1 MRGAVSRRLPAA
13 LAVAMSLIV
22 LSGFG
27 IRPDDTPHNV
37 PDDNRADFS
46 GPSVGTDTSGAS
58 RIYLV
63 EPGEDQ
69 LLRSVQRQ
77 ASSAQELME
86 TLILGPNDTELDDEY
101 SSAIP
106 STLQLLSA
114 SEQSPLLYV
123 DVTDELTDL
132 SGQGLLQALA
142 QIVYTGSELDGVDRV
157 QITVNGDVIAWPKAN
172 LESSSEPLSVY
183 DYPSS
188 VRTAQPAYPSLPG
201 A

>member
-1 MRGAVSRRLPAA
+1 VTASGRVTRAVLA
-13 LAVAMSLIV
+13 AVAFMSIAAGCGV
-22 LSGFG
+22 RADSK
-27 IRPDDTPHNV
+27 PHDV
-37 PDDNRADFS
+37 PEANRADLS
-46 GPSVGTDTSGAS
+46 GPSIGTDASGAE

-69 LLRSVQRQ
+69 LLRSVPRE
-77 ASSAQELME
+77 ASSAEDLME
-86 TLILGPNDTELDDEY
+86 TLMLGPNDTELAEEY

-106 STLQLLSA
+106 STLRLLSA
-114 SEQSPLLYV
+114 REQSPFLYV
-123 DVTDELTDL
+123 DVTDEMTDL

-142 QIVYTGSELDGVDRV
+142 QMVYTGSELEGVDRV

-172 LESSSEPLSVY
+172 LESSTEPLSIY

>member
-1 MRGAVSRRLPAA
+1 MTGMRRHAHVT
-13 LAVAMSLIV
+13 VAIMSLIV
-22 LSGFG
+22 LSGCG
-27 IRPDDTPHNV
+27 IRPDSTPHNV
-37 PDDNRADFS
+37 PEDNQADFS
-46 GPSVGTDTSGAS
+46 GPSIGTDTSGAE

-69 LLRSVQRQ
+69 LLRSVQRE

-86 TLILGPNDTELDDEY
+86 ALITGPSDTELDEEY
-101 SSAIP
+101 STAVP
-106 STLQLLSA
+106 STLRLRSA
-114 SEQSPLLYV
+114 REQPPFLYV

-157 QITVNGDVIAWPKAN
+157 QITVNGELIAWPKAN

>member
-1 MRGAVSRRLPAA
+1 MRRAAA
-13 LAVAMSLIV
+13 LFAPLLLLLASCGL
-22 LSGFG
+22 
-27 IRPDDTPHNV
+27 
-37 PDDNRADFS
+37 RADSKPHDVPEDNQVDLS
-46 GPSVGTDTSGAS
+46 GPSVGTNASGAE

-69 LLRSVQRQ
+69 LLRSVKRE
-77 ASSAQELME
+77 ATSARELMDA
-86 TLILGPNDTELDDEY
+86 LLRGPSPTELDDGY

-106 STLQLLSA
+106 STVKLIRA
-114 SEQSPLLYV
+114 REQPPFLYV

-157 QITVNGDVIAWPKAN
+157 QITVNGDVIAWPKAD
-172 LESSSEPLSVY
+172 LESSTEPLSTY

>member
-1 MRGAVSRRLPAA
+1 MTVEALRRIAV
-13 LAVAMSLIV
+13 VASLIILAGCGV
-22 LSGFG
+22 
-27 IRPDDTPHNV
+27 RPDSKPHEV
-37 PDDNRADFS
+37 PEDNRADLS
-46 GPSVGTDTSGAS
+46 GPSIGTDASGAE

-69 LLRSVQRQ
+69 LLRSVPRK

-86 TLILGPNDTELDDEY
+86 TLMLGPNDTELAEEY

-106 STLQLLSA
+106 STLRLLSA
-114 SEQSPLLYV
+114 REQSPFLYV
-123 DVTDELTDL
+123 DVTDEMTDL

-142 QIVYTGSELDGVDRV
+142 QIVYTGSELEGVDRV
-157 QITVNGDVIAWPKAN
+157 QVTVNGDVIAWPKAN
-172 LESSSEPLSVY
+172 LDSSTEPLSVY

>member
-1 MRGAVSRRLPAA
+1 MRRSGLLLASLLVLAA
-13 LAVAMSLIV
+13 CGL
-22 LSGFG
+22 
-27 IRPDDTPHNV
+27 RPDSQPHDV
-37 PDDNRADFS
+37 PDDNQVDLS
-46 GPSVGTDTSGAS
+46 GPSVGTDVSGAE

-63 EPGEDQ
+63 EPGEDH

-77 ASSAQELME
+77 ATSASDLMDA
-86 TLILGPNDTELDDEY
+86 LLRGPSPAELDGGY

-106 STLQLLSA
+106 STVRLLGTR
-114 SEQSPLLYV
+114 EQAPFLYV

-142 QIVYTGSELDGVDRV
+142 QIVYTGSELEGVNRV
-157 QITVNGDVIAWPKAN
+157 QITVNGQVIAWPKAD
-172 LESSSEPLSVY
+172 LESSTDPLSIY

-188 VRTAQPAYPSLPG
+188 ARTAQPAYPSLP

>member
-1 MRGAVSRRLPAA
+1 MRRAA
-13 LAVAMSLIV
+13 LAAASL
-22 LSGFG
+22 LLLASCGL
-27 IRPDDTPHNV
+27 RPDSKPHDV
-37 PDDNRADFS
+37 PEDNQVDLS
-46 GPSVGTDTSGAS
+46 GPSVGSNASGAE

-69 LLRSVQRQ
+69 LLRSVQRE
-77 ASSAQELME
+77 ATSAGELMDS
-86 TLILGPNDTELDDEY
+86 LLRGPSPVELDEGY

-106 STLQLLSA
+106 STVRLLEA
-114 SEQSPLLYV
+114 REQAPFLYV

-157 QITVNGDVIAWPKAN
+157 QITVNGEVIAWPKAD
-172 LESSSEPLSVY
+172 LESSTEALSVY

-188 VRTAQPAYPSLPG
+188 VRSAQPAYPSLPG

>member
-1 MRGAVSRRLPAA
+1 MRRAA
-13 LAVAMSLIV
+13 LLAPLLLLAACGL
-22 LSGFG
+22 
-27 IRPDDTPHNV
+27 RPDSKPHDV
-37 PDDNRADFS
+37 PEDNQVDLS
-46 GPSVGTDTSGAS
+46 GPSVGTDASGAE

-69 LLRSVQRQ
+69 LLRSVQRE
-77 ASSAQELME
+77 ASSARELMNA
-86 TLILGPNDTELDDEY
+86 LLRGPSTDELDEGY

-106 STLQLLSA
+106 ATVTLLGA
-114 SEQSPLLYV
+114 SERPPFLYV

-132 SGQGLLQALA
+132 SGPGLLQALA
-142 QIVYTGSELDGVDRV
+142 QLVYTGSELEGVDRV
-157 QITVNGDVIAWPKAN
+157 QITVNGEVIAWPKAN
-172 LESSSEPLSVY
+172 LESSTEPLSTY

>member
-1 MRGAVSRRLPAA
+1 MRRAA
-13 LAVAMSLIV
+13 LLAPLLLLLASCGL
-22 LSGFG
+22 
-27 IRPDDTPHNV
+27 
-37 PDDNRADFS
+37 RADSKPHDLPEDNQVDLS
-46 GPSVGTDTSGAS
+46 GPSVGTAASGAE

-69 LLRSVQRQ
+69 LLRSVQRE
-77 ASSAQELME
+77 ATSATELMDA
-86 TLILGPNDTELDDEY
+86 LLRGPSPGELDEGY

-106 STLQLLSA
+106 STVKLLRA
-114 SEQSPLLYV
+114 REQAPFLYV

-157 QITVNGDVIAWPKAN
+157 QITVNGDVIAWPKAD
-172 LESSSEPLSVY
+172 LESSTEPLSTY

>member
-1 MRGAVSRRLPAA
+1 MAA
-13 LAVAMSLIV
+13 ALIV
-22 LSGFG
+22 LSGCG
-27 IRPDDTPHNV
+27 VRPDSNPHDV
-37 PDDNRADFS
+37 PDDAQVDLS
-46 GPSVGTDTSGAS
+46 GPSVDTDASGAE

-77 ASSAQELME
+77 ASSAPELME
-86 TLILGPNDTELDDEY
+86 ALLRGPSPSELEDAY

-114 SEQSPLLYV
+114 REQTPLLKV

-142 QIVYTGSELDGVDRV
+142 QIVYTGSELKGVDRV
-157 QITVNGDVIAWPKAN
+157 QVTVNGEKIAWPKAN
-172 LESSSEPLSVY
+172 LESTTEPLSVY

-188 VRTAQPAYPSLPG
+188 ARTAQPAYPSLPG